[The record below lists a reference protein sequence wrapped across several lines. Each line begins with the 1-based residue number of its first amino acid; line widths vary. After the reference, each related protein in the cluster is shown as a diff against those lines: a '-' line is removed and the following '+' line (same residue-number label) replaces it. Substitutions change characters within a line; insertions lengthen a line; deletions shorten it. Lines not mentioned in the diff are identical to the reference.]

1 LRNPSGDRVGFLQ
14 NELTTIQEGMHMKL
28 WQKLGIIVLISV
40 TAVLT
45 TLACLRHRYP
55 VLLHL
60 FSSCACTDYSDEVTG
75 LTVFNPFRD
84 RSPEASA
91 NAFLEEIKQGRCP
104 VMAPNNGPVDCSY
117 LLNRRRSSEWRLKN
131 RRDQPHRISLFYQ
144 FTPLNSQPHERWAG
158 EGMVEVVNT
167 DGVWKASAFDVE

>member
-1 LRNPSGDRVGFLQ
+1 
-14 NELTTIQEGMHMKL
+14 MKL
-28 WQKLGIIVLISV
+28 WRKLGIIVLISV
-40 TAVLT
+40 TVVIT
-45 TLACLRHRYP
+45 FLACLRHRYP

-84 RSPEASA
+84 RSPEAIA

-117 LLNRRRSSEWRLKN
+117 LLNRRFSEWRLKN
-131 RRDQPHRISLFYQ
+131 RRDQSHRVSLFYQ
-144 FTPLNSQPHERWAG
+144 FTRFDSMPHERWTG
-158 EGMVEVVNT
+158 EGMFEVVET
-167 DGVWKASAFDVE
+167 DGAWKASAFDIEWLEGWLRFCRPKDRF